1 MISQDLKNEAIQT
14 FRRRKTLTVEQLG
27 SLLQCSVPAVRKYL
41 KQWGTMTSYN
51 NNGRYYVL
59 PDVPKF
65 DEHGLWEYKGIRF
78 SRFGTLRET
87 IIHLV
92 NDAPQGLS
100 SAELGRLLGLEPRSF
115 MSHYKA
121 LPGLRRK
128 KLDGRYVYLSDDEQ
142 TGTRQLENR
151 EASMAQ
157 ASLQKIPD
165 HDAVLVFADFIKYPK
180 TALEIRVNR
189 LQRQGVS
196 VDTGKI
202 TALLKVH
209 GLLEKKTAQP
219 DS

>member
-1 MISQDLKNEAIQT
+1 
-14 FRRRKTLTVEQLG
+14 
-27 SLLQCSVPAVRKYL
+27 
-41 KQWGTMTSYN
+41 
-51 NNGRYYVL
+51 
-59 PDVPKF
+59 
-65 DEHGLWEYKGIRF
+65 
-78 SRFGTLRET
+78 
-87 IIHLV
+87 
-92 NDAPQGLS
+92 
-100 SAELGRLLGLEPRSF
+100 

>member
-1 MISQDLKNEAIQT
+1 MISQDLKLEAIQT
-14 FRRRKTLTVEQLG
+14 FRRRKTMTVEQLR

-78 SRFGTLRET
+78 SRFGTLKET
-87 IIHLV
+87 IVHLV

-115 MSHYKA
+115 MSHYTA
-121 LPGLRRK
+121 LPALRRK

-142 TGTRQLENR
+142 ISTKQLKNR
-151 EASMAQ
+151 EASEAQ
-157 ASLQKIPD
+157 ASLQKISD

-189 LQRQGVS
+189 LQQQGVP
-196 VDTGKI
+196 VDAGKI
-202 TALLKVH
+202 TALLQVH
-209 GLLEKKTAQP
+209 GLLEKKI
-219 DS
+219 

>member
-1 MISQDLKNEAIQT
+1 MIPQELKHEVMQT
-14 FRRRKTLTVEQLG
+14 FRRRKTMTIEQLR

-41 KQWGTMTSYN
+41 KQWGAVTSYN

-59 PDVPKF
+59 PDVPTF

-78 SRFGTLRET
+78 SRFGTLKET
-87 IIHLV
+87 VVHLV

-100 SAELGRLLGLEPRSF
+100 SAELGTLLGLEPRSF

-121 LPGLRRK
+121 LPELKRK

-142 TGTRQLENR
+142 IGARQQENR
-151 EASMAQ
+151 EASAAQ
-157 ASLQKIPD
+157 ASLQKISD
-165 HDAVLVFADFIKYPK
+165 HDAVLVFADFIKHPE
-180 TALEIRVNR
+180 TALENRVNR
-189 LQRQGVS
+189 LQRQGIS

-202 TALLKVH
+202 TALLQFH
-209 GLLEKKTAQP
+209 GLLEKKTDQL